1 MNFQRG
7 KSPAAAL
14 ELGGYTF
21 DTIRVGAI
29 LESVRWFGVARSTG
43 NLRGY
48 SSSAIQFC
56 PPNILEIIK
65 ITSGDGK
72 RKILSFQK
80 YRDEKR
86 RLEITHG
93 SRRIDGFIDISK
105 TQFDYRL
112 KIIGYVE
119 HPSQQL

>member
-29 LESVRWFGVARSTG
+29 LEAVRWFGVARSTG

-80 YRDEKR
+80 YWDEKR
-86 RLEITHG
+86 RLERKEITS
-93 SRRIDGFIDISK
+93 SRIIDGFIDISK

-112 KIIGYVE
+112 KIIGYA
-119 HPSQQL
+119 Q